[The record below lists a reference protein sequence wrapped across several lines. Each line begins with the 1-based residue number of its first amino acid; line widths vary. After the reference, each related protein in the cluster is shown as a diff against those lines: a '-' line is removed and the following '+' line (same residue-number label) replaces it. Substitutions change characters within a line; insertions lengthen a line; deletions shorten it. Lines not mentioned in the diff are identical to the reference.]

1 MRFTKMRTLDLALK
15 ISRLNLNSHIFCV
28 QRKY

>member
-1 MRFTKMRTLDLALK
+1 MRFAKMRTLDFALK
-15 ISRLNLNSHIFCV
+15 ISRHNLNSHIFCV